1 VTSVARFDGKVVLI
15 TGGARGQGRS
25 HALAF
30 AERGADVVI
39 IDACTDVP
47 TVSYSLA
54 GAEDLEQTRKDVEAL
69 DRRCLAIQADVRDAQ
84 AMQDAVAQTVAE
96 LGRLDIVIANAGVAS
111 YHRVSVM
118 PPEAWRT
125 VIDINLTGV
134 FNIIHAAA
142 PVLAEQGSG
151 RIIATSST
159 MGRMGSRNASHYS
172 ASKWGVI
179 GLVKSAALEL
189 APNGVTVNAVAPVA
203 VNTPLIQNDE
213 VYRLFCPDVENP
225 TWEDAAPRFAALTP
239 IGVPHIE
246 CADVT
251 HAMLFLASDEAR
263 YITGAVLDV
272 TAGKSGAWT
281 G

>member
-1 VTSVARFDGKVVLI
+1 MARFDGKVVLI

-30 AERGADVVI
+30 AGLGADVAIV
-39 IDACTDVP
+39 DACADIP
-47 TVSYSLA
+47 TVSYGLA
-54 GAEDLEQTRKDVEAL
+54 TPDDLERTCKDVEAV
-69 DRRCLAIQADVRDAQ
+69 DQRCVAIQADVRDAQ
-84 AMQDAVAQTVAE
+84 AMTDAVAEVTAE

-111 YHRVSVM
+111 YHRVGVM

-134 FNIIHAAA
+134 FHAVHAAA
-142 PVLAEQGSG
+142 PVMAEQGYG

-159 MGRMGSRNASHYS
+159 MGRMGSSNASHYA
-172 ASKWGVI
+172 ASKWGII
-179 GLVKSAALEL
+179 GFIKSVALEL
-189 APNGVTVNAVAPVA
+189 ASRGVTANVVAPVA
-203 VNTPLIQNDE
+203 VNTPLIQNEE
-213 VYRLFCPDVENP
+213 VYRLFCPDLENP
-225 TWEDAAPRFAALTP
+225 TWEDAAPRFAALNP

-246 CADVT
+246 CSDVT
-251 HAMLFLASDEAR
+251 QAMLFLASDEAR

>member
-1 VTSVARFDGKVVLI
+1 LTRFDGKVVLI

-30 AERGADVVI
+30 AERGADVAIV
-39 IDACTDVP
+39 DACADMATVP
-47 TVSYSLA
+47 YGLASLA
-54 GAEDLEQTRKDVEAL
+54 DLEQTRKDVEAF
-69 DRRCLAIQADVRDAQ
+69 DRRCVAIQGDVRNAQ
-84 AMQDAVAQTVAE
+84 TMKDAVASVTAE
-96 LGRLDIVIANAGVAS
+96 LGSLDILIANAGVAS
-111 YHRVSVM
+111 YHRVDVL
-118 PPEAWRT
+118 PDEAWRT

-134 FNIIHAAA
+134 FHAVSAAA
-142 PVLAEQGSG
+142 PVMARQGRG

-179 GLVKSAALEL
+179 GFIKSVALDL
-189 APNGVTVNAVAPVA
+189 ASQGVTANVVAPVA
-203 VNTPLIQNDE
+203 VNTPLIQNE
-213 VYRLFCPDVENP
+213 AVYRLFCPELENP

-246 CADVT
+246 CSDVT

>member
-1 VTSVARFDGKVVLI
+1 MPRFDGRVVLI

-30 AERGADVVI
+30 AERGADVAI
-39 IDACTDVP
+39 LDACDGIP
-47 TVSYSLA
+47 TVPYGLA
-54 GAEDLEQTRKDVEAL
+54 TPGELEQTRKDVESL
-69 DRRCLAIQADVRDAQ
+69 GRQCVAIQADVRDAQ
-84 AMQDAVAQTVAE
+84 AMADAVARVRAD
-96 LGRLDIVIANAGVAS
+96 LGGLDVLIANAGVAS
-111 YHRVSVM
+111 YHRVGVM

-134 FNIIHAAA
+134 FNAVHAAV
-142 PVLAEQGSG
+142 PVMTERGYG
-151 RIIATSST
+151 RIIATTST
-159 MGRMGSRNASHYS
+159 MGRMGSPNASHYS

-179 GLVKSAALEL
+179 GFIKSVALEV
-189 APNGVTVNAVAPVA
+189 ASQGVTANAVAPVA

-213 VYRLFCPDVENP
+213 VYRLFCPDLENP
-225 TWEDAAPRFAALTP
+225 TWEDAKPRFAALTP
-239 IGVPHIE
+239 IGVPHVE
-246 CADVT
+246 CMDVS